1 MSVVTVITINFCRV
15 VLIMQINWDLRTPPF
30 VLKLGLV
37 IILIFCLCDVAG
49 LDPAGPLFT
58 GKQPWERL
66 DSADAQFVDV
76 LHTDIDGQ

>member
-1 MSVVTVITINFCRV
+1 MVTVITIHFCSF
-15 VLIMQINWDLRTPPF
+15 VLIMQINWDSRPF

-37 IILIFCLCDVAG
+37 IILIFFLCDVAG

-58 GKQPWERL
+58 GKQPRDRL